1 MPYHVD
7 AVDGIPYL
15 HYDFRYP
22 EVGIGSPR
30 TGNAY
35 FVGDPDNAADTRLI
49 NANQENSANGGGNK
63 DDMIT
68 YSNS

>member
-7 AVDGIPYL
+7 AVDGVPFL

-22 EVGIGSPR
+22 TVGIGSPR

-35 FVGDPDNAADTRLI
+35 FVGDPDNAADT
-49 NANQENSANGGGNK
+49 
-63 DDMIT
+63 
-68 YSNS
+68 